1 MTHHGSPQRYD
12 VFDLSSGG
20 GAFEVVS
27 DEEMARLRDQCD
39 TGDTDDDDG
48 GEAVEIAH
56 DVSAAT
62 AAELVG
68 LRPTAVAW
76 LERQVAEHH
85 GVFGVGNLTEHWQVR
100 LNCDDRGT

>member
-39 TGDTDDDDG
+39 TGDTDDDDV
-48 GEAVEIAH
+48 GEVEVAYAVQAEGALHLESVGCEIPLKEIYAK
-56 DVSAAT
+56 VIFPPEEA
-62 AAELVG
+62 
-68 LRPTAVAW
+68 
-76 LERQVAEHH
+76 
-85 GVFGVGNLTEHWQVR
+85 
-100 LNCDDRGT
+100 DD